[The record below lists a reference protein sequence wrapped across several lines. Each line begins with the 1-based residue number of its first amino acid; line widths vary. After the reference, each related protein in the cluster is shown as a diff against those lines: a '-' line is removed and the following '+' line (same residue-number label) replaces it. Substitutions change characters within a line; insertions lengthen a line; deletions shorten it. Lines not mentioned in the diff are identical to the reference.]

1 MEYLGFLFS
10 RLDTF
15 LLVMSRVTGMLQMA
29 PVFASTRI
37 PMMVRVGL
45 GAMIALMVT
54 INQAWGGAGSGSL
67 IQLVLAMAGEFIL
80 GFAIGFIVNLVMV
93 AAQTA
98 GQLVDM
104 QMGFGIVN
112 VMDPQS
118 GQQLPLVGN
127 LQYLVALM
135 VLLGTNG
142 HHMILTAI
150 VKSYDFV
157 PAMGM
162 KISGST
168 TELIISLFVGMFVS
182 AIKIAMP
189 MVAALFVTDV
199 ALGIVA
205 RTVPQM
211 NVFIV
216 GLPLK
221 IVVGIFML
229 IAVMGLYIWLIEKLL
244 TDAFSSIDL
253 FLRLTGA

>member
-15 LLVMSRVTGMLQMA
+15 LLVMSRVTGMLQIA
-29 PVFASTRI
+29 PVFASQRV
-37 PMMVRVGL
+37 PVMVRVGL
-45 GAMIALMVT
+45 GAMIALMIT
-54 INQAWGGAGSGSL
+54 INQTWGVANSDSL
-67 IQLVLAMAGEFIL
+67 IFLVVGMAGEFIL
-80 GFAIGFIVNLVMV
+80 GFTIGFIVNLVMV

-118 GQQLPLVGN
+118 GQQMPLVGN
-127 LQYLVALM
+127 FQYLIALM
-135 VLLGTNG
+135 VLLGMNG
-142 HHMILTAI
+142 HHMIITAI

-157 PAMGM
+157 PALGM
-162 KISGST
+162 KINGST
-168 TELIISLFVGMFVS
+168 TELIINLFSGMFVS
-182 AIKIAMP
+182 ALKIALP
-189 MVAALFVTDV
+189 LVAVLFVTDV

-229 IAVMGLYIWLIEKLL
+229 IAVLGLYIWLIGKLL
-244 TDAFSSIDL
+244 TDAFSNIDL
-253 FLRLTGA
+253 FLRLIGT

>member
-1 MEYLGFLFS
+1 MEYLGFLFG

-15 LLVMSRVTGMLQMA
+15 LLVMARVTGMLQMA
-29 PVFASTRI
+29 PVFSSQRV
-37 PMMVRVGL
+37 PVMVRVGL
-45 GAMIALMVT
+45 GALIALLIT
-54 INQAWGGAGSGSL
+54 INQSWGVTNSDSL
-67 IQLVLAMAGEFIL
+67 VYLVLGMAGEFIL
-80 GFAIGFIVNLVMV
+80 GFAIGFIVNLVM
-93 AAQTA
+93 AATQIA

-118 GQQLPLVGN
+118 GQQMPLVGN
-127 LQYLVALM
+127 LQYMLALL
-135 VLLGTNG
+135 VLLGING
-142 HHMILTAI
+142 HHMIITAI

-157 PAMGM
+157 PALGM
-162 KISGST
+162 KINGST
-168 TELIISLFVGMFVS
+168 TELIISLFCGMFVS
-182 AIKIAMP
+182 ALKIALP
-189 MVAALFVTDV
+189 LVAALFVTDV

-229 IAVMGLYIWLIEKLL
+229 IAVLGLYIWMVGELL
-244 TDAFSSIDL
+244 NNAFSNIDL
-253 FLRLTGA
+253 FMRLVGV